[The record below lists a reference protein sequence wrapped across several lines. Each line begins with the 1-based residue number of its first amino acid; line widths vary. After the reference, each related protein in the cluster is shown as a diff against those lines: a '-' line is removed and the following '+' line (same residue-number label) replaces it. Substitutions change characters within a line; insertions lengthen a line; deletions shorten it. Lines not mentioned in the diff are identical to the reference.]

1 MINHKI
7 KVLVFTDCYIYGGSE
22 RLMSFLMNNK
32 NLQDKFDLKLSY
44 RTYKDY
50 ERGMFKDYKDLP
62 KSIILPQKLLSNE
75 SLFYQINCLKLSK
88 VIKLIIKLPFF
99 LVQKSQ
105 IYSIWNLMV
114 FYFLLKKERPD
125 ILHINNGGYPGAKS
139 CNLLVLANKLFCNG
153 KVIYQVNNQATTSKK
168 VDLFTDQFICKNVN
182 VFLTASNL
190 AKQMLIKNRQFPE
203 EKIKI
208 INNCIIPG
216 LKDKNRE
223 EICKELS
230 LSTESFIIVQVGFL
244 TERKGQRMLILAVDL
259 LLKRHPEL
267 KTKISALF
275 IGNGEDEIKLKLL
288 VDELGLKKNINF
300 LGYKSNSHDYINA
313 CDLFVL
319 PSISNEDMPLVL
331 LTALELGK
339 PIIAS
344 NFAGISQ
351 VITSEVNGMLIDI
364 NNVSFHQKLYEI
376 MYKLYV
382 DSSLRTLLGL
392 NAKKS
397 FIEYSPEK
405 YGQNIENLY
414 HKL

>member
-22 RLMSFLMNNK
+22 RLMSFLINNK
-32 NLQDKFDLKLSY
+32 NLQNKFDLKLSY
-44 RTYKDY
+44 RAYKDY
-50 ERGMFKDYKDLP
+50 ERGMSRDYQDLP
-62 KSIILPQKLLSNE
+62 KSLILPQQLLSNE
-75 SLFYQINCLKLSK
+75 SLFYKINCLKLSK
-88 VIKLIIKLPFF
+88 IIKLPFF
-99 LVQKSQ
+99 FIQKIQ
-105 IYSIWNLMV
+105 VYSIWNLMV

-139 CNLLVLANKLFCNG
+139 CNMLVLANKLFCNA
-153 KVIYQVNNQATTSKK
+153 KVIYQVNNQATISKK
-168 VDLFTDQFICKNVN
+168 IDLPTDQFICRNVD

-190 AKQMLIKNRQFPE
+190 AKQMLIKNRQFPND
-203 EKIKI
+203 KIKI

-216 LKDKNRE
+216 LKEKNRE
-223 EICKELS
+223 EICHELS
-230 LSTESFIIVQVGFL
+230 LPIESFIIVQVGFL
-244 TERKGQRMLILAVDL
+244 TERKGQRMLILAMDL
-259 LLKRHPEL
+259 LLKIHPEL
-267 KTKISALF
+267 ETKISALF
-275 IGNGEDEIKLKLL
+275 IGNGEDEIKLTQL
-288 VDELGLKKNINF
+288 VNELGLEKNITF

-364 NNVSFHQKLYEI
+364 NDVSFHQELYEI
-376 MYKLYV
+376 IYKLYMNLA
-382 DSSLRTLLGL
+382 LRTLLGN
-392 NAKKS
+392 NARKS

-414 HKL
+414 RQL